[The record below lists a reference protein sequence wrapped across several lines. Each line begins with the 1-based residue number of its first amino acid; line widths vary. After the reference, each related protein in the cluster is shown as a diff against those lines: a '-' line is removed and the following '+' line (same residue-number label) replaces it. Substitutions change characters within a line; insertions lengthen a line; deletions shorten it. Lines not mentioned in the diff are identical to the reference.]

1 MKLPPSRPTTPPSS
15 SVPLSQAG
23 DARAL
28 YELLNL
34 LPRPS
39 KENAATKL
47 ACEAVDEAFEGLAAL
62 VALLEL
68 IQNKGRVTSDTN
80 LDELAVELELVT
92 EDLPTLIGLPVM
104 LRTYVY
110 NGSHDSETRSVASIL
125 GMSDVEYRQ
134 NCLTG
139 FNRADDCEEVVGQRV
154 IRALRT
160 ETASPGASMVAHWLE
175 RQIRDGN

>member
-1 MKLPPSRPTTPPSS
+1 MKLPPSRPSTPPNSAQS
-15 SVPLSQAG
+15 FSKAT

-68 IQNKGRVTSDTN
+68 IQNKSRIGSDTN
-80 LDELAVELELVT
+80 LAELEVELELVT
-92 EDLPTLIGLPVM
+92 KDLPTLIGLPVM

-110 NGSHDSETRSVASIL
+110 SDSQDSEAHSVASIL
-125 GMSDVEYRQ
+125 GMSETDYRN

-139 FNRADDCEEVVGQRV
+139 FNRADDCEEVVGQHV
-154 IRALRT
+154 IHALRT
-160 ETASPGASMVAHWLE
+160 EIPSPGASMVAHWLE
-175 RQIRDGN
+175 RQIRDEN